1 MAFYKTNN
9 EILKLDPLK
18 GLSDNLKKELF
29 KNNNTLDLYFNHW
42 ICRKEN
48 LQRAK
53 GELDR
58 GLFELSYSVIE
69 TDFNISNKKAR
80 LLVKRF
86 IDNGII
92 ELVKRGNT
100 TNRKTIFAYTSVY
113 YDDEKKGIVE
123 GIVKG
128 IDNCVNSNTSINH
141 KGIVKGIVRGNS
153 KKEKEKENKKVS
165 TRTKS
170 LSLSL
175 SYTEMAIGTA
185 KYKGKTVNIK
195 RFNGEPKRFAGNK
208 YIEQDGYI
216 YEIYK
221 DDIVKV
227 EIYLKNNGEPK
238 FTNNFGTNKELE
250 DIEIKDIKIKD
261 PA

>member
-153 KKEKEKENKKVS
+153 KKEKEKENKKTS
-165 TRTKS
+165 TSTKTS
-170 LSLSL
+170 SI
-175 SYTEMAIGTA
+175 SYTEMLTGTA
-185 KYKGKTVNIK
+185 IYKDVRVDIK
-195 RFNGEPKRFAGNK
+195 RFNGEPKRFAGNM

-216 YEIYK
+216 YEIHKK
-221 DDIVKV
+221 DLVKV
-227 EIYLKNNGEPK
+227 EKHSRIYGYIKSYNG
-238 FTNNFGTNKELE
+238 FGVNKELE
-250 DIEIKDIKIKD
+250 DIKIKD